1 MAMSDAEP
9 LICAFMLNREGGG
22 TALGWQDIAA
32 IPEGGGILW
41 VHLHRE
47 SPEARAWLTDVAKLP
62 ELAIEALLAAESRP
76 RATAF
81 DDRLLLD
88 LRGVNLNP
96 GADPEDMVG
105 IRGWIDGDRIVTVRR
120 RKLMAVDDLR
130 SAIERGRGPR
140 TAAGFIIMLA
150 QNLLTRMQSVI
161 GEIDDRV
168 DALEDEVLTAQSAEL
183 RRSLAELRRQAIAL
197 RRYIGPNREALARL
211 LTEPPPWIED
221 RHRMQLREV
230 SDRITRHIEDLDSA
244 RDRAAVVQ
252 DELASRIS
260 ETMNRNTY
268 VLSLIA
274 GIFLPL
280 SLLTGLLGINV
291 AGIPGEKWPWAFL
304 TVCAILGVLG
314 ALQVWLLRRRR
325 WF

>member
-1 MAMSDAEP
+1 MSDAEP

-32 IPEGGGILW
+32 IPAGEGILW

-47 SPEARAWLTDVAKLP
+47 SPETHVWLTDIAKLP
-62 ELAIEALLAAESRP
+62 QVAIDALLAAESRP

-96 GADPEDMVG
+96 GADPEDMVA
-105 IRGWIDGDRIVTVRR
+105 IRGWIDGDRIITVRR

-140 TAAGFIIMLA
+140 TTAGFILMLA
-150 QNLLTRMQSVI
+150 QNLLTRMQAVI

-168 DALEDEVLTAQSAEL
+168 DALEDEVLTAQSADL

-211 LTEPPPWIED
+211 LVEPPPWIEE

-230 SDRITRHIEDLDSA
+230 SDRITRYIEDLDSA

-252 DELASRIS
+252 EELASRIS
-260 ETMNRNTY
+260 ETINRNTY
-268 VLSLIA
+268 LLSLVA
-274 GIFLPL
+274 AIFLPL
-280 SLLTGLLGINV
+280 GLLTGLLGINV
-291 AGIPGEKWPWAFL
+291 AGIPGEKWPWAFAA
-304 TVCAILGVLG
+304 VCLILIALG
-314 ALQVWLLRRRR
+314 ATLVWFLRRRR